1 MIISAAL
8 ASTTTTHSTEHSLFQ
23 DPTFW
28 VGVAFCITVFALVK
42 LAGKAVSAMLQSR
55 ADKIAKQLNE
65 AADLHKQAQKLLDDY
80 KTQQSGAE
88 QTARDALAQAEEN
101 AKKFKETLLSD
112 FENKLKNRE
121 TAAEQRL
128 DRAAREATDEIRAQ
142 AADVAM
148 KTVEK
153 LLTEKLTGEAGQ
165 KLIDDAIDSLPEL
178 FKDRV
183 A

>member
-8 ASTTTTHSTEHSLFQ
+8 ASTTTAHSAEHSLFQ

-55 ADKIAKQLNE
+55 ADKIAKQLDE
-65 AADLHKQAQKLLDDY
+65 AADLHKQAQKLLDGY
-80 KTQQSGAE
+80 KAQQAGAE
-88 QTARDALAQAEEN
+88 QTAREALTQAEEN
-101 AKKFKETLLSD
+101 AQKFKETLLSD
-112 FENKLKNRE
+112 FENKLKSRE
-121 TAAEQRL
+121 TAAQQRL
-128 DRAAREATDEIRAQ
+128 DRAAREATDEIRTL

-165 KLIDDAIDSLPEL
+165 NLIDDAIDSLPEL